1 MAMTA
6 DPRLQEIRRTVAE
19 LVASES
25 EVAGRLER
33 AQQLSS
39 GYPDALAAIQRL
51 RPMVQTHRDQLASYL
66 KDSGGA
72 EPSGE
77 TMSPRDA
84 SREAIALSE
93 VLRDLCLAFHHC
105 ALSYGMLYESALRLY
120 EPRLREIAPEHLKAH
135 AGAALST
142 ARLLPGVVAWQL
154 SQDGLLCAC
163 ICPMCGLGACGC
175 VSLGTETLIDAW
187 RDAAPTESEPLGFV
201 LLPPKRGS
209 ELARAEVQGGEL
221 ILAVDGQQVH
231 GRQEVNDALRKRMLG
246 DEVRL
251 LIQRGSESP
260 RELIVRHAGDYPK
273 A

>member
-1 MAMTA
+1 MTT
-6 DPRLQEIRRTVAE
+6 DLRLQLIRRSVAE
-19 LVASES
+19 LVAFED

-51 RPMVQTHRDQLASYL
+51 RPMVQTHRDQLAAYL
-66 KDSGGA
+66 KDSGGV

-77 TMSPRDA
+77 TA
-84 SREAIALSE
+84 SRQSTPREAAALSE
-93 VLRDLCLAFHHC
+93 VLRDLCLAFHHL
-105 ALSYGMLYESALRLY
+105 ALGYSMLYEVALRLY
-120 EPRLREIAPEHLKAH
+120 EPHLREITPNHLKAH
-135 AGAALST
+135 AKAALST

-154 SQDGLLCAC
+154 AQDGLFCAC

-231 GRQEVNDALRKRMLG
+231 GRQEVNDSLRKRTLG
-246 DEVRL
+246 DEVRF

-260 RELIVRHAGDYPK
+260 RELIVRHTGDYPK
-273 A
+273 S

>member
-1 MAMTA
+1 
-6 DPRLQEIRRTVAE
+6 VAE
-19 LVASES
+19 LVAFEG

-51 RPMVQTHRDQLASYL
+51 RPMVQTHRDQLASYH

-77 TMSPRDA
+77 TTSPQDA
-84 SREAIALSE
+84 SREATALSE

-105 ALSYGMLYESALRLY
+105 ALSYGMLYEVALRLY

-154 SQDGLLCAC
+154 AQDGLLCAC
-163 ICPMCGLGACGC
+163 ICPVCSIGACGC
-175 VSLGTETLIDAW
+175 VALGTETLTEAW
-187 RDAAPTESEPLGFV
+187 RDTAPTESEPPGYV
-201 LLPPKRGS
+201 LLPPKPES
-209 ELARAEVQGGEL
+209 QLARAGVQGGDL
-221 ILAVDGQQVH
+221 VLAVDGQQVR
-231 GRQEVNDALRKRMLG
+231 GRQEVQDAIRKHALG

-251 LIQRGSESP
+251 LIQRGSETP
-260 RELIVRHAGDYPK
+260 RELKVRHVSEYPK
-273 A
+273 T